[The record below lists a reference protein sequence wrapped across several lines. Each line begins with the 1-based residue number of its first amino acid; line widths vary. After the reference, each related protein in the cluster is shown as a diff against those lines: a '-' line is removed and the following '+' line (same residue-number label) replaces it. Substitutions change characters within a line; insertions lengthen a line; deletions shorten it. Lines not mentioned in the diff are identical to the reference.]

1 MLELLDR
8 YTDWTHSL
16 KPTWVGLIMFLI
28 MFLLML
34 FGTLGLFITTA
45 AFIIVLTQGWA
56 LLSVPVFLLYT
67 VYLAF
72 NQEEKKNE

>member
-1 MLELLDR
+1 MLELLGR

-16 KPTWVGLIMFLI
+16 KPTWVGLIMFL
-28 MFLLML
+28 LVL

-56 LLSVPVFLLYT
+56 LLSLPVFLLYT